1 MIICCREVMKTLL
14 NRYKDRL
21 GLTQD
26 QLSEIE
32 VNVTSTMSCICSYII
47 IHAAGLPVLAVMH

>member
-1 MIICCREVMKTLL
+1 MKTLL

-32 VNVTSTMSCICSYII
+32 VNVISTIICM
-47 IHAAGLPVLAVMH
+47 HAAGLLVLTVMH

>member
-1 MIICCREVMKTLL
+1 MKTLL

-32 VNVTSTMSCICSYII
+32 VNVISVT
-47 IHAAGLPVLAVMH
+47 P